1 MFDKNSYINCKNKT
15 LIEIHGKDRFSF
27 LQGIISNDVYSLR
40 NNASIYASILTPQGR
55 FFIDFFLSNYKDHFI
70 IEIDQDEKDLILSKF
85 KMFKLRSEVDFLVS
99 NASVYLISNNLEVV
113 LSNSI
118 KDYLCF
124 NDPRFENLFKRF
136 YIFENDNQNLQKD
149 LNLNLISIQK
159 FNDLRLNNSIPD
171 FRKDAIINKSLLM
184 EMRFD
189 ELKGISWTKG
199 CYMGQEIT
207 ARMKYRNLQKRKL
220 FALKIQYNGAMD
232 REIRFKDEIV
242 GNVTSHNKKDG
253 LAYLNLKFIEKH
265 KNEILICGNSEIEIK
280 DPWWSGKD

>member
-1 MFDKNSYINCKNKT
+1 
-15 LIEIHGKDRFSF
+15 
-27 LQGIISNDVYSLR
+27 
-40 NNASIYASILTPQGR
+40 
-55 FFIDFFLSNYKDHFI
+55 
-70 IEIDQDEKDLILSKF
+70 
-85 KMFKLRSEVDFLVS
+85 MFKLRSEVDFLVN

-136 YIFENDNQNLQKD
+136 YIFDNDNQKMQKD